1 MPAEGVSLLQ
11 HSDILSFEE
20 IAEVSRV
27 AIQLGVEKIR
37 LTGGEPL
44 VRKGI
49 IDLVKMLSVLPGLN
63 DLSMTTNGILLGRY
77 AQPLKDAGLH
87 RINVSLDTMD
97 AERYREIARGGNLK
111 DVLLGIDAAQKAGLY
126 PIKLNCVVKSS
137 SKEPDAQ
144 EVLTYGLEHGLE
156 VRFIHEMSLTE
167 GHFTVVEGGEGGN
180 CAHCN
185 RLRLTANGKLMPC
198 LFNDLEF
205 DVRTLGAAAAI
216 RLAVAQKPECGS
228 FNLKGEFYNIGG

>member
-11 HSDILSFEE
+11 HSDILTFEE
-20 IAEVSRV
+20 IIEVSRI
-27 AIQLGVEKIR
+27 AIQLGIEKIR

-49 IDLVKMLSVLPGLN
+49 VELVKMLSKLHGLK
-63 DLSMTTNGILLGRY
+63 DLSLTTNGVLLAEM
-77 AQPLKDAGLH
+77 AQPLKAAGLH
-87 RINVSLDTMD
+87 RINISLDTLD
-97 AERYREIARGGNLK
+97 AEKYRQITRGGKLE
-111 DVLLGIDAAQKAGLY
+111 DILQGIEAAKKVGLY
-126 PIKLNCVVKSS
+126 PVKLNCVVKSS
-137 SKEPDAQ
+137 SKEPDAL
-144 EVLTYGLEHGLE
+144 EVLAYGRKHGLE

-167 GHFTVVEGGEGGN
+167 GHFSVVEGGEGGN

-205 DVRTLGAAAAI
+205 DVRTLGAEQAI

>member
-11 HSDILSFEE
+11 HSDILTFEE
-20 IAEVSRV
+20 IVEVSRV
-27 AIQLGVEKIR
+27 AIQLGIEKIR

-49 IDLVKMLSVLPGLN
+49 VELVGMLSELQGLK
-63 DLSMTTNGILLGRY
+63 DLSMTTNGILLAEL
-77 AQPLKDAGLH
+77 AQPLKEAGLR
-87 RINVSLDTMD
+87 RINISLDTLD
-97 AERYREIARGGNLK
+97 AERYKQITRGGKIQDALQ
-111 DVLLGIDAAQKAGLY
+111 GIQAAQMAGLY
-126 PIKLNCVVKSS
+126 PIKLNCVVKNS
-137 SKEPDAQ
+137 SKESDAQ
-144 EVLTYGLEHGLE
+144 EVLLYGIEHGLE

-180 CAHCN
+180 CADCN

-205 DVRTLGAAAAI
+205 DVRTLGLEEAI
-216 RLAVAQKPECGS
+216 RLAVAQKPVCGS